1 MSVPPPP
8 PQHKYD
14 MKSIVVTLSNVFISR
29 SWHLKHTYYSMLLI
43 DEYNV
48 NYKKSADLF

>member
-1 MSVPPPP
+1 MSVPPP

-14 MKSIVVTLSNVFISR
+14 MKSIVVKLSNVFISR
-29 SWHLKHTYYSMLLI
+29 SWHLKHTYYSMLI